1 MNAVIKRDNEVES
14 IGVAK
19 LGEIFAASGY
29 FRDVRDQAQAVVK
42 ILYGRELGFSP
53 VVSMMGIHVIEGK
66 PSLSSNLLGTLVKR
80 SGKYDYRVKVST
92 DTECVLEF
100 LAGMKDARESLGT
113 SSFTIEDAKRANLL
127 KPNSGWLKYPKA
139 MLFAR
144 ALSAGIRL
152 HCPDVS
158 ACPLYVPEELGATV
172 DEEGAVTELPKSAKS
187 AEVTTE
193 DIEIKPPTDTSKIN
207 DKRNDISGPST
218 LAGAGVTAD
227 MLSSN
232 GQPAQTADEYIT
244 TDDAQAIY
252 MYAKSF
258 LDKSLHKHCRGW
270 VHEWCKAKGLI
281 DVKGD
286 GTLLKVRRYYVN
298 SEGREVSGIEGAKK
312 ALEEVMKDRNA
323 AAVTKTK

>member
-1 MNAVIKRDNEVES
+1 MNAVIKRDNDVEA

-80 SGKYDYRVKVST
+80 SGKYDYRVKAST
-92 DTECVLEF
+92 DKTCELEF
-100 LAGMKDARESLGT
+100 FIIEGTKRESLGLA
-113 SSFTIEDAKRANLL
+113 SFSIEDAKTAGLL
-127 KPNSGWLKYPKA
+127 SKSGGGWTKYPKA

-193 DIEIKPPTDTSKIN
+193 DIEI
-207 DKRNDISGPST
+207 SGP
-218 LAGAGVTAD
+218 AKPGGADDNGAGSLARAEPIAP
-227 MLSSN
+227 S
-232 GQPAQTADEYIT
+232 AQTADVSPLVKKLADIT
-244 TDDAQAIY
+244 QAPAEKELGPPYVDKGQAANFERTFKDALQPRLR
-252 MYAKSF
+252 K
-258 LDKSLHKHCRGW
+258 D
-270 VHEWCKAKGLI
+270 
-281 DVKGD
+281 
-286 GTLLKVRRYYVN
+286 
-298 SEGREVSGIEGAKK
+298 AKK
-312 ALEEVMKDRNA
+312 HAHDWLKKQNIIHPMTKEPTAYAILRENFFEVREEAVAYA
-323 AAVTKTK
+323 ATFEG